1 MPTTN
6 QGVPLMID
14 TKQTVNGHAPPL
26 APLSARAVARSRMT
40 YSRVI
45 GALFLLGFLSYG
57 IGSGIATSLVG
68 GSNFLSTIGASQT
81 LLITGAFLIF
91 LNTGV
96 DVGKGVLFFPILEKH
111 SQRTALAYLS
121 TMIVE
126 VVLLAVGAL
135 ALLLIVPLAKHA
147 GEPGAQTLGSILV
160 QTNFTAYQMGEMV
173 LGVGATLLCVLLY
186 RTQLIPRWLAISGL
200 IGYPILVAGTIA
212 EIFGIHIG
220 LYLTLPG
227 FFFEVVMPFWLI
239 FKGFKPEV
247 YR

>member
-1 MPTTN
+1 
-6 QGVPLMID
+6 MID
-14 TKQTVNGHAPPL
+14 TKQTVNGHAPPIVSVRT
-26 APLSARAVARSRMT
+26 SALGESRMT

-45 GALFLLGFLSYG
+45 GALFILGFLCYG
-57 IGSGIATSLVG
+57 IGSAIATSLVG

-91 LNTGV
+91 LNTAV

-126 VVLLAVGAL
+126 VVVLTIGAL
-135 ALLLIVPLAKHA
+135 ALLQIVPLAKHA

-160 QTNFTAYQMGEMV
+160 QVNFTAYQMGEMV
-173 LGVGATLLCVLLY
+173 LGVGATLLCLLLY

-220 LYLTLPG
+220 LFLTIPG

-239 FKGFKPEV
+239 FKGFNPEV